1 MKVGSLVECIND
13 VFLHPRAKTII
24 PNRPVKGLHYFIREI
39 VDTRNGEIGLL
50 LEEIENPK
58 PLNGLE
64 PTFKIGRFKEI
75 EGLDTAIEEL
85 LEEVICVDI

>member
-24 PNRPVKGLHYFIREI
+24 PNRPIKGRNYFIREI
-39 VDTRNGEIGLL
+39 VDARNGEVGIY

-64 PTFKIGRFKEI
+64 PTFKITRFKEI
-75 EGLDTAIEEL
+75 EGLDMAVEEL
-85 LEEVICVDI
+85 LEESLLADI